1 MKKNLLLFSAILL
14 FSCGARKTSNGIPGK
29 KTLKGTWTV
38 SDIDFYGN
46 EGTYKAQM
54 FNYADSPCF
63 KNSDWMFIPNNGS
76 GKFTTA
82 TSNSRC
88 EVATARIHWTYYD
101 TDTNRYIQF
110 KYVDEKNRKLDPA
123 NRGYRIKIKSL
134 TETTM
139 VADVD
144 VTSNG
149 SPFTVS
155 LTFNKT
161 SDNVKLYN

>member
-1 MKKNLLLFSAILL
+1 MKKILLLFTAFLL
-14 FSCGARKTSNGIPGK
+14 FSCGTRKTSNGIPGK

-38 SDIDFYGN
+38 SNIDFYGN
-46 EGTYKAQM
+46 EGTYKAFM
-54 FNYADSPCF
+54 FDYADSACF

-82 TSNSRC
+82 ASNSSC
-88 EVATARIHWTYYD
+88 EVSTSRIHWTYFD
-101 TDTNRYIQF
+101 TESNRYIQMKF
-110 KYVDEKNRKLDPA
+110 VDNKNRRTDAA

-139 VADVD
+139 VTEVD

-149 SPFTVS
+149 NPFTVAM
-155 LTFNKT
+155 TFNKT
-161 SDNVKLYN
+161 SDNVKL